1 MKKGR
6 SLPRMSHTKRLFAS
20 LTALLVLA
28 APSYSQTKAKPI
40 ATAMTALEQRAS
52 LNLDAARTNP
62 LQLRNLLFKMPK
74 GADLHNH
81 LYGAVYAESWIRAA
95 ADDHLCLDPSA
106 LQGTKSVFSKPESQN
121 SSPACGNGKI
131 PAADIY

>member
-1 MKKGR
+1 MFRTKKLFV
-6 SLPRMSHTKRLFAS
+6 SLAT
-20 LTALLVLA
+20 LLALA
-28 APSYSQTKAKPI
+28 ASSYSQTKTKP
-40 ATAMTALEQRAS
+40 AVSGMTALEQRAS

-95 ADDHLCLDPSA
+95 ASDHLCLDPSA
-106 LQGTKSVFSKPESQN
+106 LQGANSVFSKPEGQ
-121 SSPACGNGKI
+121 
-131 PAADIY
+131 

>member
-1 MKKGR
+1 
-6 SLPRMSHTKRLFAS
+6 MSHTKRLFVS

-62 LQLRNLLFKMPK
+62 L
-74 GADLHNH
+74 
-81 LYGAVYAESWIRAA
+81 
-95 ADDHLCLDPSA
+95 
-106 LQGTKSVFSKPESQN
+106 
-121 SSPACGNGKI
+121 
-131 PAADIY
+131 